1 MTEQTL
7 VPGRA
12 MSRPWWLRAAA
23 VIAGSAVAGA
33 AALTITACGG
43 GHAGPTASSGTG
55 SRPGVMSHAEAL
67 HLAGQCI
74 RQHGVPGFPDPT
86 VNGAGQVVIGR
97 AQLLAVPKLVL
108 TQAMTACRTALGR
121 ADIQAGQYSGQ
132 GGRPTP
138 QQMHAILAFARCL
151 RAHGVT
157 GLADPNPVTGDIRL
171 PPGMAKRSPVLVN
184 AQRACR
190 SRLPGSGR

>member
-7 VPGRA
+7 FPGRA

-23 VIAGSAVAGA
+23 VIAGSALAGA

-43 GHAGPTASSGTG
+43 GHAGPTVSSGGG
-55 SRPGVMSHAEAL
+55 SRPGVVSHAEAL

-74 RQHGVPGFPDPT
+74 RQHGIPGFPDPT
-86 VNGAGQVVIGR
+86 VTGAGQVVISK
-97 AQLLAVPKLVL
+97 AQLLAVPKLIL
-108 TQAMTACRTALGR
+108 AQAMTDCRRALGR
-121 ADIQAGQYSGQ
+121 AGIQAGLDHGL
-132 GGRPTP
+132 GGRPAP

-151 RAHGVT
+151 RAHGLT

-171 PPGMAKRSPVLVN
+171 PPGVGKRSPVVLN

-190 SRLPGSGR
+190 SLLPGSG

>member
-1 MTEQTL
+1 
-7 VPGRA
+7 

-43 GHAGPTASSGTG
+43 GRAGPAASSGTG
-55 SRPGVMSHAEAL
+55 GRPGVMSHAEAL

-86 VNGAGQVVIGR
+86 VNGTGQVVIGR
-97 AQLLAVPKLVL
+97 AQLLAVPKLVV
-108 TQAMTACRTALGR
+108 TQAMTACRQALAR
-121 ADIQAGQYSGQ
+121 ADIQAGQYQGR

-171 PPGMAKRSPVLVN
+171 PPGTPKRSPVVVN
-184 AQRACR
+184 AQRACG
-190 SRLPGSGR
+190 SLLPGNG

>member
-7 VPGRA
+7 VPGGA
-12 MSRPWWLRAAA
+12 TSRPWWLRAAA
-23 VIAGSAVAGA
+23 AIAGGAVAA
-33 AALTITACGG
+33 VAALTITACGG
-43 GHAGPTASSGTG
+43 GQAGPAAAAGTG

-74 RQHGVPGFPDPT
+74 RQHGVSGFPDPT
-86 VNGAGQVVIGR
+86 VNGTGQVVIGR

-108 TQAMTACRTALGR
+108 AQAMTACRRALAR
-121 ADIQAGQYSGQ
+121 ADIQAGNDHGL

-138 QQMHAILAFARCL
+138 QQMHAILDFARCM
-151 RAHGVT
+151 RAHGLT

-171 PPGMAKRSPVLVN
+171 PPGIAKRSPVVVN
-184 AQRACR
+184 AQRACM
-190 SRLPGSGR
+190 SRLPGNG